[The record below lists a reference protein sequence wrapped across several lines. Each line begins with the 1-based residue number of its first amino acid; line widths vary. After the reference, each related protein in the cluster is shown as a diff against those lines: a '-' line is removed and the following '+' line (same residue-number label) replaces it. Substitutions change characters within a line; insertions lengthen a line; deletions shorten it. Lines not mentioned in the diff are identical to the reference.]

1 MILVDVQVPALDRVY
16 DFELDEDSQT
26 GRLAEE
32 IAALIAAWEKLPE
45 SSAMDL
51 YGVRQETFLR
61 WDETLKEQG
70 VGDGD
75 RLILI

>member
-1 MILVDVQVPALDRVY
+1 MILVDVQVPALDRAY
-16 DFELDEDSQT
+16 DFELDEESKN

-32 IAALIAAWEKLPE
+32 IAALIAAREKIPK
-45 SSAMDL
+45 SGAMNL
-51 YGVRQETFLR
+51 YGVRQEALLR
-61 WDETLKEQG
+61 RDETLKGQG

>member
-16 DFELDEDSQT
+16 DFELDEESQT

-32 IAALIAAWEKLPE
+32 IAALIVGWEKLPE
-45 SSAMDL
+45 SGAMDL

-61 WDETLKEQG
+61 RDETLKGQG

>member
-32 IAALIAAWEKLPE
+32 IAALIAAREKIPE
-45 SSAMDL
+45 SGAMNL
-51 YGVRQETFLR
+51 YGVRQEALLR
-61 WDETLKEQG
+61 RDETLKGQG